1 MNFIIGEANGE
12 VKYKKGYKEMTKA
25 KIMIVEDEWIAA
37 EDTQY
42 KLQDLGYIVSAIAS
56 SGNEAIQKAKE
67 DKPDLILTDIVIE
80 GEMDGIEVAKQ
91 IYARFDIPFIY
102 LTAYADDKILER
114 IKITEPF
121 GYIVKPFTNEDLTI
135 AIELALYKHKA
146 EGKRKKQIQDLSN
159 ALAKTRAL
167 AGILHI
173 CSSCKKIQ
181 VDKGDSKQIEDFI
194 REHSGAEFKHIV
206 CSDCV
211 KISNR

>member
-1 MNFIIGEANGE
+1 
-12 VKYKKGYKEMTKA
+12 MTKA

-42 KLQDLGYIVSAIAS
+42 KLQDLGYIVSALAS
-56 SGNEAIQKAKE
+56 TGNEAIQKAKE

-91 IYARFDIPFIY
+91 VYSCFDIPFIY

-114 IKITEPF
+114 IKITEPY
-121 GYIVKPFTNEDLTI
+121 GYIVKPFTNEDLKI

-146 EGKRKKQIQDLSN
+146 EGKRRKQTQDLSN
-159 ALAKTRAL
+159 ALAKTRSL
-167 AGILHI
+167 TGLLHI

-181 VDKGDSKQIEDFI
+181 DEEGKWKQIEDFI
-194 REHSGAEFKHIV
+194 RERFDAEFKHIV
-206 CSDCV
+206 CPDCEE
-211 KISNR
+211 IRNR

>member
-1 MNFIIGEANGE
+1 
-12 VKYKKGYKEMTKA
+12 MTKA

-42 KLQDLGYIVSAIAS
+42 RLQDLGYIVSSLAS
-56 SGNEAIQKAKE
+56 TGNEAIQKAKE
-67 DKPDLILTDIVIE
+67 DKPDLVLTDIVLE

-91 IYARFDIPFIY
+91 IYSCFDIPFIY

-121 GYIVKPFTNEDLTI
+121 GYIVKPFTNEDLKI

-146 EGKRKKQIQDLSN
+146 EGKRRKQIQDLSN

-167 AGILHI
+167 TGLLHM

-181 VDKGDSKQIEDFI
+181 DEEGNWKQIEDFI
-194 REHSGAEFKHIV
+194 REHSDAGFKHIV
-206 CSDCV
+206 CPVCA
-211 KISNR
+211 KIRST

>member
-1 MNFIIGEANGE
+1 
-12 VKYKKGYKEMTKA
+12 MTNA

-37 EDTQY
+37 EDTRNR
-42 KLQDLGYIVSAIAS
+42 LQDLGYTVSSLAS
-56 SGNEAIQKAKE
+56 TGKEAIQKAEE
-67 DKPDLILTDIVIE
+67 DKPDLVVTDIVLE

-91 IYARFDIPFIY
+91 IYARFGIPFIY

-146 EGKRKKQIQDLSN
+146 EGKRRKQIQDLSN

-167 AGILHI
+167 AGLLHI

-181 VDKGDSKQIEDFI
+181 DEEGDWKQIEDFI

-206 CSDCV
+206 CPDCE
-211 KISNR
+211 KIRNR

>member
-1 MNFIIGEANGE
+1 
-12 VKYKKGYKEMTKA
+12 MTNA
-25 KIMIVEDEWIAA
+25 RIMIVEDEWIAA
-37 EDTQY
+37 EDTRNR
-42 KLQDLGYIVSAIAS
+42 LEDLGYTVSS
-56 SGNEAIQKAKE
+56 LVSTGTEAIQKAEE
-67 DKPDLILTDIVIE
+67 DKPDLVLTDIVIE

-91 IYARFDIPFIY
+91 IYARFGIPFIY

-146 EGKRKKQIQDLSN
+146 EEKRRKQIQDLSD

-167 AGILHI
+167 AGLLHI

-181 VDKGDSKQIEDFI
+181 DEEGDWKQIEDFI
-194 REHSGAEFKHIV
+194 REHFNAEIKHTV
-206 CSDCV
+206 CSDCE
-211 KISNR
+211 

>member
-1 MNFIIGEANGE
+1 
-12 VKYKKGYKEMTKA
+12 MTNA

-37 EDTQY
+37 EDTQCR
-42 KLQDLGYIVSAIAS
+42 LQDLEYTVSSLAS
-56 SGNEAIQKAKE
+56 TGKEAIQKAEE
-67 DKPDLILTDIVIE
+67 DKPDLVVTDIVLE

-91 IYARFDIPFIY
+91 IYARFGIPFIY

-121 GYIVKPFTNEDLTI
+121 GYIVKPFTNEDLKI

-146 EGKRKKQIQDLSN
+146 EGKRRKQIQDLSN

-167 AGILHI
+167 AGLLHI

-181 VDKGDSKQIEDFI
+181 DEDGDWKQIEDFI
-194 REHSGAEFKHIV
+194 RKHSGAEFKHIV
-206 CSDCV
+206 CPDCE
-211 KISNR
+211 KIRNR

>member
-1 MNFIIGEANGE
+1 
-12 VKYKKGYKEMTKA
+12 MTNA
-25 KIMIVEDEWIAA
+25 RIMIVEDEWIAA
-37 EDTQY
+37 EDTRNR
-42 KLQDLGYIVSAIAS
+42 LEDLGYTVSSLAS
-56 SGNEAIQKAKE
+56 TGKEAIQNAE
-67 DKPDLILTDIVIE
+67 EEKPNLVLTDIVLE

-91 IYARFDIPFIY
+91 IYARFSIPFIY

-146 EGKRKKQIQDLSN
+146 EEKRRKQTQYLSD

-167 AGILHI
+167 AGLLHI

-181 VDKGDSKQIEDFI
+181 DEEGDWKQIEDFI
-194 REHSGAEFKHIV
+194 REHFDAEFKHIV
-206 CSDCV
+206 CPDCE
-211 KISNR
+211 KIRNR

>member
-1 MNFIIGEANGE
+1 
-12 VKYKKGYKEMTKA
+12 MTKA

-42 KLQDLGYIVSAIAS
+42 RLRDLGYIVTALAS
-56 SGNEAIQKAKE
+56 TGKEAIQKAKE
-67 DKPDLILTDIVIE
+67 DKPDLVLTDIVLE

-91 IYARFDIPFIY
+91 IYSSFDIPFIY
-102 LTAYADDKILER
+102 LTAYADDKILAQ

-121 GYIVKPFTNEDLTI
+121 GYIVKPFTNEDLKI

-146 EGKRKKQIQDLSN
+146 EGKRRKQIQDLSN

-167 AGILHI
+167 SGLLHI

-181 VDKGDSKQIEDFI
+181 DEEGGWKQIKDFI
-194 REHSGAEFKHIV
+194 REHSDAEFKFIV
-206 CSDCV
+206 CPDCE
-211 KISNR
+211 KIRN